1 MAPATDGDGAEDVND
16 FLLRIRELGDKRD
29 KEDEERARKLEE
41 EILQGRKERQA
52 RRAERAR
59 SISPTKDSPLA
70 ELPPTRVSL
79 GQHSIDPPETL
90 LPSSQISEPDLSSNT
105 TPKPEEPASAAEDK
119 LATPTSRDG
128 SQSASP
134 AWMDRSARSRSGTLS
149 WQQRP
154 TSRDLGGKPSW
165 PLPSQTQEG
174 SPKLN
179 STGSGDDTDLSRS
192 QVAESSA
199 SKDPSWFHQTPDL
212 GAGSPAL
219 RRNQEETMSDTSSIT
234 GNMNRPGSSQ
244 ESTTEPEKLT
254 GQELGDDRSRSPSR
268 ASSTLGNSTLS
279 NRYSS
284 TSSVTT
290 GLGSP
295 IPLTSAQKLEP
306 RKVESPI
313 PSQDQSPSASPTQR
327 RMSPERPVSPTKG
340 LGGFVQ
346 SAMMKR
352 SDSVSKRWSAQAIPG
367 LNRGNIVTNR
377 GGTGSSSLDDLSPVT
392 RDSKPA
398 REGSTLS
405 TSRPGS
411 SHSEATI
418 VHNTKGTEHPG
429 TSEGPSSTIELT
441 SDEGSVKPSLPSRS
455 RAGSSLS
462 KADLNIDTQSPTSPY
477 PSKTMDPKR
486 WSPTKATWLES
497 ALNRPESKRPQQPSW
512 MRDLNKTRQSRGS
525 VDLGKPG
532 SFKEVTPVGLMRSS
546 PPGSHYKKPSVSGLS
561 DTVTSGPGEAD
572 KSKESG
578 PKPVPGDKSI
588 DASKIGNVSTIGTDA
603 DPSSSPK
610 EKDMQQITKPN
621 ATEDGSTPTRRSP
634 PALSPKPNSILSS
647 SSTSSSISPKPKPQ
661 SPVMQ
666 KQQSPVIDFRAN
678 LRRREV
684 TNDNAPKEE
693 EQPEFKNVFG
703 RLKKAETKNYVAPDQ
718 LKENILRGKA
728 ALNSTGGPNRSQK
741 VDDLKESI
749 LKQREAIKAGG
760 GSARYDLPVKP
771 EAPIPEAILRRKNL
785 SRSDSV
791 QSGNSTPTLSSPS
804 LSSPQDRSPSKQ
816 SFSFK
821 QDNENSGD
829 REALPRSPLKQSFS
843 SEQDTKDS
851 GDRESPQRSPLKQSF
866 SSKQENEDPGDRESL
881 QAASTADINSV
892 TDTEAP
898 AAGAD
903 SSKQNTGDQ
912 DHGDGSGVKSEDVDA
927 EAKEKESHE
936 EITQPVRASPPRNDA
951 GAARVAAATKGLAT
965 KGTLADR
972 VNPALA
978 GLLSRGPPAVGG
990 GANRPS
996 VTTTSW
1002 GSISKPSHQST
1013 NSTSPPALMHVTKT
1027 RAKGPKR
1034 RLPKTI
1040 STTTTSPVKEAATSP
1055 VKDVMSS
1062 VKDAMSPVKDAMSPV
1077 KDVSSPVKDAMS
1089 PVKDVSSPVKDV
1101 SSPVKDVMSPIK
1113 EAIASPVNEVV
1124 TSPIRDIAYPTRED
1138 ATSSVKND
1146 VASLKE
1152 VVTSPVKEEDAS
1164 PIKEDA
1170 TSPVKE
1176 DVTSPIKETAIS
1188 PIDNT
1193 TSPVKENAMSPV
1205 KEDVASPVKEDVAS
1219 PVKEDVASP
1228 VKEDVI
1234 SPVKEVVTSPVKEVA
1249 MSPVKE
1255 DIVSPVKEDRPVS
1268 SNAMSRSSE
1277 PTMQEPNPVSP
1288 ADVVNKDVLTS
1299 PLGSPSSAYSA
1310 SLKASE
1316 VPQSPWIAEKIVD
1329 ARPNSAISRKSLESK
1344 RSLFEASPSSVQQEA
1359 EKNEGGWTAEK
1370 TIDASPKPTV
1380 SEKSTDLT
1388 KSLFETSTSNVPREA
1403 GKDGGVSTAEK
1414 TVDTTLKPAASEKF
1428 SEVHES
1434 PSTEEKTMDANPK
1447 PTVTKSFLELKKS
1460 IFEASTTDIPQEA
1473 EKNESKPAVS
1483 ERFSERPKSPST
1495 GEKIVDTRPKPAVS
1509 GRSLDFKQSLF
1520 EASTNSVPQQ
1530 VGKNET
1536 SKFPGRLSGR
1546 PFDAERQFPL
1556 RPNVTQR
1563 EVGDKEDIASTGRP
1577 VPPPKSMGLP
1587 SYSFPPRPT
1596 PNPKDSDPQK
1606 SSPPKPVIG
1615 LGIGADLLELKQRSQ
1630 QEKALPSPPV
1640 PPKKY
1645 DISLNTSI
1653 DDPARRPSLTSPVPR
1668 TTESTQ
1674 AISGFFDSF
1683 PKSSDRVDIDP
1694 QLILTAKTGPS
1705 KIRTLKK
1712 QIWEITDDGKKQ
1724 DLPVNQE
1731 YILYEGSMYLC
1742 VHVFESDG
1750 GNKSEVHLWCGD
1762 DVSDAAIEDAQVFAR
1777 KIAREN
1783 SSKLE
1788 VVRQGKETA
1797 NFIQAL
1803 GGIIITRRGSS
1814 SSSSSALYML
1824 CGRRHLGQIAFDEVD
1839 FSRRSLCSGY
1849 PFVISAKFGKLYLWK
1864 GRGSGADEVGG
1875 ARLIGMDVGLTGE
1888 IEEVNEGEEPE
1899 SFFEVFPDYKET
1911 MTYQFS
1917 DHWQLKPNYEK
1928 YCCRLL
1934 RVDHELGQQ
1943 HQNAQRTGFWNRS
1956 RRGSSSPV
1964 TRPNDTVQEINP
1976 FCQKDIGPKCIYI
1989 LDTFFELYVIV
2000 GEQASSR
2007 SAEFASALVFAH
2019 EYGILAASLQDRP
2032 FIPKSFV
2039 ALGGVPDECKVAFRK
2054 WDKRARQTPPKVL
2067 PLNAAIQA
2075 IRS

>member
-1 MAPATDGDGAEDVND
+1 
-16 FLLRIRELGDKRD
+16 
-29 KEDEERARKLEE
+29 
-41 EILQGRKERQA
+41 
-52 RRAERAR
+52 
-59 SISPTKDSPLA
+59 
-70 ELPPTRVSL
+70 
-79 GQHSIDPPETL
+79 
-90 LPSSQISEPDLSSNT
+90 
-105 TPKPEEPASAAEDK
+105 
-119 LATPTSRDG
+119 
-128 SQSASP
+128 
-134 AWMDRSARSRSGTLS
+134 
-149 WQQRP
+149 
-154 TSRDLGGKPSW
+154 
-165 PLPSQTQEG
+165 
-174 SPKLN
+174 
-179 STGSGDDTDLSRS
+179 
-192 QVAESSA
+192 
-199 SKDPSWFHQTPDL
+199 
-212 GAGSPAL
+212 
-219 RRNQEETMSDTSSIT
+219 MSDTSSIT

-244 ESTTEPEKLT
+244 ESTTDPEKLT

-313 PSQDQSPSASPTQR
+313 PGQEDQSPSASR

-367 LNRGNIVTNR
+367 LNRGNNVVTNR

-418 VHNTKGTEHPG
+418 VHNTKGAEHPG
-429 TSEGPSSTIELT
+429 NSEGPSSTTELT
-441 SDEGSVKPSLPSRS
+441 SDDGSVKPSFPSRS
-455 RAGSSLS
+455 RAASSLS

-477 PSKTMDPKR
+477 PSKTTDPKR

-512 MRDLNKTRQSRGS
+512 MRDLNKRQSRGS

-532 SFKEVTPVGLMRSS
+532 GFKEVTPVGLMRSS

-561 DTVTSGPGEAD
+561 DSVTSGAGEAD

-578 PKPVPGDKSI
+578 PKPVPGDRNI

-603 DPSSSPK
+603 DPSPSPK
-610 EKDMQQITKPN
+610 EKDMQPITKPN

-728 ALNSTGGPNRSQK
+728 ALNSTGGPNRSQR

-760 GSARYDLPVKP
+760 GSARYDLPAKP

-791 QSGNSTPTLSSPS
+791 QSGNSTPTLSSPL

-851 GDRESPQRSPLKQSF
+851 GNQESPQRSPLKQSF

-881 QAASTADINSV
+881 QAASTADITSV
-892 TDTEAP
+892 ADTEAP

-903 SSKQNTGDQ
+903 SSKQSTEDQ

-996 VTTTSW
+996 VATTPREY
-1002 GSISKPSHQST
+1002 ISTPSHQST
-1013 NSTSPPALMHVTKT
+1013 NSTSPPALTHVTKT
-1027 RAKGPKR
+1027 RTKGPKR

-1040 STTTTSPVKEAATSP
+1040 STTNTSPVKEAATSP
-1055 VKDVMSS
+1055 VKHAMSPAKDVTSPIKDVMSPVKDVMS
-1062 VKDAMSPVKDAMSPV
+1062 PVKDAMFPVKDAMSPV
-1077 KDVSSPVKDAMS
+1077 KDVMS
-1089 PVKDVSSPVKDV
+1089 PVKEGVV
-1101 SSPVKDVMSPIK
+1101 SPIK
-1113 EAIASPVNEVV
+1113 EAITSPVKEDVTSPLKEVTTSPIKEDSASPIREDAAFPIKDDVVSPVKEVV
-1124 TSPIRDIAYPTRED
+1124 TSPIEEDVASPVKEATVSPIQED
-1138 ATSSVKND
+1138 ATSSVKDN

-1152 VVTSPVKEEDAS
+1152 VVTSPVKEDDTS

-1176 DVTSPIKETAIS
+1176 DVASPVKDVISPIKETTMS

-1193 TSPVKENAMSPV
+1193 TSPVKEN
-1205 KEDVASPVKEDVAS
+1205 VASPVKEDVT
-1219 PVKEDVASP
+1219 
-1228 VKEDVI
+1228 

-1249 MSPVKE
+1249 MSPLKE
-1255 DIVSPVKEDRPVS
+1255 DIVSPVTEDRPVS
-1268 SNAMSRSSE
+1268 SNAISQSSE

-1310 SLKASE
+1310 SAKASE
-1316 VPQSPWIAEKIVD
+1316 VPESPSIAETVD
-1329 ARPNSAISRKSLESK
+1329 ARPNSAISGKFLESK
-1344 RSLFEASPSSVQQEA
+1344 RPFFEASTSSVQQEA
-1359 EKNEGGWTAEK
+1359 EKNENGSTAEK
-1370 TIDASPKPTV
+1370 AIDTSPKPTV
-1380 SEKSTDLT
+1380 SEKSTELT

-1403 GKDGGVSTAEK
+1403 GKDGSVSTAEK
-1414 TVDTTLKPAASEKF
+1414 TVDTTLKPAVSEKF
-1428 SEVHES
+1428 SEAHE
-1434 PSTEEKTMDANPK
+1434 PPLTEEKTVDTNPK
-1447 PTVTKSFLELKKS
+1447 PTVAKSFLELKKS
-1460 IFEASTTDIPQEA
+1460 IFEASTTGIPHEA

-1483 ERFSERPKSPST
+1483 EKFSEMPKSPST
-1495 GEKIVDTRPKPAVS
+1495 QEKIVDTRPKPAVS
-1509 GRSLDFKQSLF
+1509 GMPLDFKKSLF
-1520 EASTNSVPQQ
+1520 EAPTNSVSQQ
-1530 VGKNET
+1530 VGKNEA
-1536 SKFPGRLSGR
+1536 SKLPGRLSGR
-1546 PFDAERQFPL
+1546 PFDTERQFPL
-1556 RPNVTQR
+1556 RPIVTQR

-1596 PNPKDSDPQK
+1596 NPKDSDPQK

-1615 LGIGADLLELKQRSQ
+1615 LGIGADLSELKQRSQ

-1712 QIWEITDDGKKQ
+1712 QIWEITGDGKKQ

-1911 MTYQFS
+1911 MTSQLS

-1943 HQNAQRTGFWNRS
+1943 HQHAQRTGFWNRS
-1956 RRGSSSPV
+1956 RQGSSSPV

-1976 FCQKDIGPKCIYI
+1976 FCQKDIGPKGIYI
-1989 LDTFFELYVIV
+1989 LDTFFELYV
-2000 GEQASSR
+2000 
-2007 SAEFASALVFAH
+2007 
-2019 EYGILAASLQDRP
+2019 
-2032 FIPKSFV
+2032 
-2039 ALGGVPDECKVAFRK
+2039 
-2054 WDKRARQTPPKVL
+2054 
-2067 PLNAAIQA
+2067 
-2075 IRS
+2075 